1 MCSVLYS
8 VSCLCRSLEG
18 AFSFFLLFFYN
29 GYCLWRSLEVV
40 FSLYDLCCLWRS
52 LDYAFSCVRCLL
64 SFEKSGSCVQFCTTF
79 IVFGE
84 DSNEGLFSFVR
95 TLLYLEKPVRCVQ
108 LCTLLIV
115 IVSTLGLPRKGVSVS
130 EKTRTKVSSVL

>member
-1 MCSVLYS
+1 M
-8 VSCLCRSLEG
+8 
-18 AFSFFLLFFYN
+18 
-29 GYCLWRSLEVV
+29 
-40 FSLYDLCCLWRS
+40 
-52 LDYAFSCVRCLL
+52 
-64 SFEKSGSCVQFCTTF
+64 F

-130 EKTRTKVSSVL
+130 EKTRMKVSSVL